1 MRHSSKFLSALRINS
16 KKLQLLKVAP
26 KVAREAEVTTQMVN
40 KLQEGPLFRVI
51 NQVKSKRRRAVIVVN
66 ENELRRKS
74 ILKLDDGI

>member
-16 KKLQLLKVAP
+16 KKLQQLKVAL

-40 KLQEGPLFRVI
+40 KLQEGPLSRVI

-66 ENELRRKS
+66 ENELRREN
-74 ILKLDDGI
+74 LY

>member
-16 KKLQLLKVAP
+16 KKLQQLKVAL

-66 ENELRRKS
+66 ENELRREN
-74 ILKLDDGI
+74 LY